1 MTQKK
6 RRRVTIYKRF
16 ERFWHWCQAL
26 LIAVLAV
33 TGFDIHYDWGL
44 MNFGTAVELHRLC
57 AWAFVILVGLSFFW
71 HFTTGEWRHYIPMPG
86 YTRAMIHY
94 YLVGIFKGE
103 PHPFRKTQLSK
114 LNPLQRLAYLSLTAF
129 AIPVTVIT
137 GFLYYYYNEWPSL
150 GLGSWSLKPVALIHT
165 LAAFGLVAFM
175 IGHVYL
181 TTTGH
186 TIFSNLK
193 AMITGWEEIEEDEEE
208 AQN

>member
-1 MTQKK
+1 MTEKR

-26 LIAVLAV
+26 LIAALAV
-33 TGFDIHYDWGL
+33 TGFDIHYHWGL
-44 MNFGTAVELHRLC
+44 MSFRTAVELHRIC

-71 HFTTGEWRHYIPMPG
+71 HFTTGEWRHYIPVRG
-86 YTRAMIHY
+86 YTRAMIHF

-103 PHPFRKTQLSK
+103 PHPYRKTQLSK

-137 GFLYYYYNEWPSL
+137 GFLYYYYNEWEAI
-150 GLGSWSLKPVALIHT
+150 GLSGWSLRPVALVHT
-165 LAAFGLVAFM
+165 LSAFGLVAFM
-175 IGHVYL
+175 VGHVYL

-186 TIFSNLK
+186 TIFSNVK
-193 AMITGWEEIEEDEEE
+193 AMITGWEEIEEEEE
-208 AQN
+208 DQK